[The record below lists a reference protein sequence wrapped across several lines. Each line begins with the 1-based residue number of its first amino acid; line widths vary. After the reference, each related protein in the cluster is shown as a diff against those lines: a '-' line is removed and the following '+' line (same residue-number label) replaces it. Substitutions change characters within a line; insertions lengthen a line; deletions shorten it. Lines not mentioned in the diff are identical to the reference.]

1 MTHSQAASLPF
12 CATDYLRKARTLL
25 QLAGSTDDIDTR
37 RLIQDRA
44 AVNLAAYRSMMMGGR
59 A

>member
-1 MTHSQAASLPF
+1 MNSVHATSLPF
-12 CATDYLRKARTLL
+12 CAADYLRKARTLL
-25 QLAGSTDDIDTR
+25 QLAGSADDIETR

-44 AVNLAAYRSMMMGGR
+44 AVNLAAYRSMTGGR